1 MSNGDARSTRRAYP
15 ARSYRDA
22 VIGAPLRICVTGPE
36 STGKTT
42 LAKRLAEEAGAP
54 CVPEASRIHAE
65 RVGRAL
71 LASDVEPI
79 AREHIVLADVGAAR
93 AAALGTRLLF
103 LDTDLVSTVIYARHY
118 YGAVARWIERD
129 ARARLAHLYLL
140 CDVDVPWVRDG
151 IRDRPSD
158 RREMFGRFRR
168 SLARRGALVVSVRGD
183 WSARLRLARDAVS
196 SLHDFA

>member
-1 MSNGDARSTRRAYP
+1 MWSGDAQCTRCGR

-22 VIGAPLRICVTGPE
+22 VTGAPLRICVTGPE

-42 LAKRLAEEAGAP
+42 LARRLAECAP
-54 CVPEASRIHAE
+54 APWVAEASRIHAE

-79 AREHIVLADVGAAR
+79 ASAHIVMADEGAAH
-93 AAALGTRLLF
+93 AVSLHAPTLF
-103 LDTDLVSTVIYARHY
+103 LDTDLISTVIYARHY
-118 YGAVARWIERD
+118 YGAVPRWIERE

-151 IRDRPSD
+151 VRDRPTD
-158 RREMFGRFRR
+158 RRAMFGRFRR
-168 SLARRGALVVSVRGD
+168 SLTRRGARVVIVRGD
-183 WSARLRLARDAVS
+183 WTARLELARNAVS
-196 SLHDFA
+196 LL